1 VERNPDSSLS
11 WIHNKLFLGMTF
23 RNYLKSNLT
32 LSNGIA
38 VLILV
43 IAIPVMIYRFVY
55 GLGPSTNLSDTNPW
69 GIWIGVDVLSG
80 IALAAGGLVIG
91 TLYYLFGMKEYHHF
105 VRPAVL
111 TSLLGYLFA
120 VFALLFDLGR
130 YYRLPYPMVVS
141 YGLTSI
147 MFLVAWHFALYILAL
162 LIEWSP
168 ALFEWLNL
176 RKLREWFNKMAIW
189 ATVFG
194 VIIAGGHQSALGAL
208 FLIAPSK
215 LHPLWYSELLP
226 IFFLISAIIAG
237 LSMVIFESTLIQKVF
252 KKQVEHFDNAEFD
265 RLINGLGKGASA
277 ALFTYFFLKLLGL
290 ASSNNWGLLN
300 TLYGYLF
307 LFELMGF
314 ILLPA
319 FLFAYGVRYKNGKVT
334 RWTALLT
341 VVGIVLNRIN
351 TSIIAFNWNAPE
363 RYYPL
368 WTEVVITIGII
379 TMGVLTFRWIV
390 NRMAILYDHPE
401 YKSVH

>member
-1 VERNPDSSLS
+1 MERNPDSSLS

-43 IAIPVMIYRFVY
+43 IAIPLMIYRFVY

-208 FLIAPSK
+208 FLIAPTK

-226 IFFLISAIIAG
+226 VFFLISAIIAG
-237 LSMVIFESTLIQKVF
+237 LSMVIFESTLIHKVF
-252 KKQVEHFDNAEFD
+252 KKQVKHFDNAEFD

-307 LFELMGF
+307 LFELLGF
-314 ILLPA
+314 VLLPA

-334 RWTALLT
+334 RWTALLS

-363 RYYPL
+363 RYYPF

-401 YKSVH
+401 YESVH

>member
-1 VERNPDSSLS
+1 MERNPDSSLS

-120 VFALLFDLGR
+120 VFALFFDLGR

-176 RKLREWFNKMAIW
+176 RKLREWFSKMAIW
-189 ATVFG
+189 ATAFG

-208 FLIAPSK
+208 FLIAPGK

-226 IFFLISAIIAG
+226 LFFLMSAIIAG
-237 LSMVIFESTLIQKVF
+237 ISMVIFESTLMHKVF
-252 KKQVEHFDNAEFD
+252 KKQIEHFDNVEFD
-265 RLINGLGKGASA
+265 KLTNGLGKGASA
-277 ALFTYFFLKLLGL
+277 ALFTYFFLKLFGI
-290 ASSNNWGLLN
+290 AHSDKWELL
-300 TLYGYLF
+300 TTAYGSWF
-307 LFELMGF
+307 LFEILGF
-314 ILLPA
+314 VLLPA
-319 FLFAYGVRYKNGKVT
+319 FLFAYGVRYKNVKVT
-334 RWTALLT
+334 RWTAFLT
-341 VVGIVLNRIN
+341 VIGVVLNRVN

-363 RYYPL
+363 RYYPM
-368 WTEVVITIGII
+368 WTEVVITIGVI

-390 NRMAILYDHPE
+390 NRMAILYDHPAHE
-401 YKSVH
+401 SAH